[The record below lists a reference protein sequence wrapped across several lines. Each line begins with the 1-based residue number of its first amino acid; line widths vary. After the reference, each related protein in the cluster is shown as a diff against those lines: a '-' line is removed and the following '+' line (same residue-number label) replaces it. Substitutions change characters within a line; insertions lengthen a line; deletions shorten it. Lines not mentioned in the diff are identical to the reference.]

1 VAALIRTRAWG
12 ALGRLPVPLQAWL
25 VSRVL
30 VLVLAVVFSIA
41 IGDTPRGADPGVP
54 DLFVRAH
61 LIDPAVP
68 SWLVLLGDW
77 DTTWYLDVARH
88 GYAHDSGQVGTL
100 DSNLAFFPLIP
111 GIAAAFL
118 AIGINPFFGV
128 LVVVHLAF
136 LVALWGLH
144 ALTRRHLASER
155 LADRATWA
163 FALLPPTVFASM
175 AYTEALVLACAL
187 GAALLALRGQ
197 FALAGLVA
205 AVAALSRPPGIIVAG
220 LVVLLALTGSTDL
233 TVRLRRAALALAPS
247 AVALA
252 AFGIW
257 MWAARGSPT
266 LPLAAQAAWDRGQL
280 GIGLI
285 TAFPSE
291 LAAAADQI
299 VHLDADSRWTS
310 AVRDVGFTVLYAWLF
325 ARLWRDEGGLRSPW
339 VAYSAAALAIPL
351 STGSF
356 GSMSRFGIL
365 AFPLMWPLARWLD
378 VSPRRRAWAGGAAV
392 LLMALLVAQLRIRA
406 P

>member
-1 VAALIRTRAWG
+1 MAPLTTRAWG
-12 ALGRLPVPLQAWL
+12 ALARLPVPVQAWL
-25 VSRVL
+25 ASRAL
-30 VLVLAVVFSIA
+30 VLGLAVVFSVT
-41 IGDTPRGADPGVP
+41 IGEAPRGVDPGVP
-54 DLFVRAH
+54 DLYVRAR

-68 SWLVLLGDW
+68 AWLVLLGEW
-77 DTTWYLDVARH
+77 DTTWYLDIARH
-88 GYAHDSGQVGTL
+88 GYAHDAGQVGIL

-118 AIGINPFFGV
+118 AIGVNPFFGV
-128 LVVVHLAF
+128 LVLVHLAF
-136 LVALWGLH
+136 LGALWALW
-144 ALTRRHLASER
+144 ALTRRHLASTR

-187 GAALLALRGQ
+187 GAALLAVRGH
-197 FALAGLVA
+197 FALAGLPA
-205 AVAALSRPPGIIVAG
+205 AVAALSRPPGIIVAA
-220 LVVLLALTGSTDL
+220 LVVLIALTAPADPARR
-233 TVRLRRAALALAPS
+233 VRRAAIAVLPS
-247 AVALA
+247 AAALA
-252 AFGIW
+252 AFGLW

-266 LPLAAQAAWDRGQL
+266 LPLAAQGAWDRGQL
-280 GIGLI
+280 GVGLF

-299 VHLDADSRWTS
+299 IHLDADSRWTS
-310 AVRDVGFTVLYAWLF
+310 AVRDVAFTALYGWLL

-378 VSPRRRAWAGGAAV
+378 VSPRRRAWAAAAAV
-392 LLMALLVAQLRIRA
+392 LLMALLVAQLRLRA